1 MKRAFVFPGQG
12 SQVVGMGAEL
22 AGNFPA
28 AREVFEEVDEA
39 LKQNLSR
46 NIFEGPNEE
55 LTLTANTQ
63 PALLAVSMATLRVL
77 QVEGGLV
84 LDQVCAMV
92 AGHSM
97 GEHAAL
103 CAADTFSL
111 ADASRLLRTRG
122 EAMQRAVPVGDGAM
136 AAILGLDLD
145 AVTEIAA
152 AETADGDVCAA
163 ANDNA
168 PGQVVISGSSAAV
181 ERAVKRA
188 SDAGARRSILLPVSA
203 PFHCALMAPAAEV
216 MEEALEGVAMEAP
229 GVPLIANVT
238 ARPVT
243 DPTEIKDLLVRQV
256 TAPVRWRESVLFMA
270 EQEVETLVE
279 IGAGRVL
286 GSLARRID
294 RSLGT
299 VAVGT
304 ADEVEAFLK
313 TI

>member
-1 MKRAFVFPGQG
+1 MKRAFMFPGQG
-12 SQVVGMGAEL
+12 SQAVGMGAAL
-22 AGNFPA
+22 AKAFPA

-39 LKQNLSR
+39 LKQNLSSV
-46 NIFEGPNEE
+46 IFDGPDDE

-77 QVEGGLV
+77 QAEGGLV
-84 LDQVCAMV
+84 LDRACAMV

-97 GEHAAL
+97 GEYAAL
-103 CAADTFSL
+103 SAADSFSL
-111 ADASRLLRTRG
+111 ADASRLLKTRG

-136 AAILGLDLD
+136 AAILGLDLE

-152 AETADGDVCAA
+152 AAAAADVCAA

-181 ERAVKRA
+181 ERALEQA
-188 SDAGARRSILLPVSA
+188 SGAGAKRSIMLPVSA
-203 PFHCALMAPAAEV
+203 PFHCALMAPAAEA
-216 MEEALEGVAMEAP
+216 MEEALEEVAMEVP

-243 DPTEIKDLLVRQV
+243 DPAEIKNLLVRQV
-256 TAPVRWRESVLFMA
+256 TAPVRWRETVLYMA

-286 GSLARRID
+286 GGLARRID
-294 RSLGT
+294 RSLQT
-299 VAVGT
+299 VAVSSPE
-304 ADEVEAFLK
+304 AVEAFLK